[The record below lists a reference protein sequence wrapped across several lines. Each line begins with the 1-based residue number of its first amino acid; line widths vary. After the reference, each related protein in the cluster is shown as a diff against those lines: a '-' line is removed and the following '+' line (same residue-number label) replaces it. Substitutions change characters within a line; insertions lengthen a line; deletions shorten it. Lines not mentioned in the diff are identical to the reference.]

1 MIIESLTVSKVAHD
15 DPRYPNSDSVK
26 RSDGT
31 IIPFSDVYLC
41 SVITDD
47 GRPFETPYF
56 VYPNGVVDDDMTL
69 RRTAD
74 MLRLFAKAIENMDE
88 KQEAA

>member
-1 MIIESLTVSKVAHD
+1 MIIANLTVSKVAHD
-15 DPRYPNSDSVK
+15 DPRYPSPDSVK
-26 RSDGT
+26 LAGSV
-31 IIPFSDVYLC
+31 IPFSDVYLC
-41 SVITDD
+41 SVTTED
-47 GRPFETPYF
+47 GRPFESPYY

-74 MLRLFAKAIENMDE
+74 MLRLFAKAIENMDQ